1 METLNDISS
10 SQIPLSPSNLL
21 TMKIHVFMPPP
32 GVFTKP
38 DLYSRRRCRCVQYIP
53 EEFWHRWR
61 KEFLQSLQTRQKWN
75 DKRRNFEVD
84 DIVIL
89 KEQNCQRNQW
99 PLTRIIGVNAN
110 RNGDVRSVT
119 LRVADS
125 NNGNQTL
132 RRSITKIVL
141 LVENEIDSPL
151 K

>member
-1 METLNDISS
+1 M
-10 SQIPLSPSNLL
+10 
-21 TMKIHVFMPPP
+21 
-32 GVFTKP
+32 
-38 DLYSRRRCRCVQYIP
+38 
-53 EEFWHRWR
+53 HRWR

-75 DKRRNFEVD
+75 DKRRNFEVG
-84 DIVIL
+84 DIEIL
-89 KEQNCQRNQW
+89 KEQDCQCNQW
-99 PLTRIIGVNAN
+99 PLARIIDVDAD